1 MNASNAR
8 DYLPLVQ
15 ALADGKSLQYNVN
28 RSDEAP
34 KWVDREDF
42 TFDEHVTE
50 YRIKPEPRE
59 IWVNRYPNGMEN
71 GIFNTEHAA
80 KLHRANDTAV
90 QIRYREVIELTSC
103 KQRAAA

>member
-1 MNASNAR
+1 MNKDNAK

-15 ALADGKSLQYNVN
+15 ALADGKTIQLKCGDGRWHDQNGGVSFAL
-28 RSDEAP
+28 EA
-34 KWVDREDF
+34 EN
-42 TFDEHVTE
+42 
-50 YRIKPEPRE
+50 YRIKPEPRD

-90 QIRYREVIELTSC
+90 QIRYREVIE
-103 KQRAAA
+103 

>member
-1 MNASNAR
+1 MNKDSAR

-15 ALADGKSLQYNVN
+15 ALVDGKTVEFRLE
-28 RSDEAP
+28 DENI
-34 KWVDREDF
+34 WRELPNLSF
-42 TFDEHVTE
+42 TYPLDQ

-59 IWVNRYPNGMEN
+59 IWVNRYPNGMES

-90 QIRYREVIELTSC
+90 QIRYREVIE
-103 KQRAAA
+103 

>member
-15 ALADGKSLQYNVN
+15 ALADGKVIQY
-28 RSDEAP
+28 RYQKSDKSYAWMDLESC
-34 KWVDREDF
+34 VDFCMSADC
-42 TFDEHVTE
+42 
-50 YRIKPEPRE
+50 YRIKPEPRN
-59 IWVNRYPNGMEN
+59 IWVNRYPNGMES

-90 QIRYREVIELTSC
+90 QIRYREVIE
-103 KQRAAA
+103 

>member
-1 MNASNAR
+1 MNASNAK

-15 ALADGKSLQYNVN
+15 ALVEGKSLQYNVN

-42 TFDEHVTE
+42 TFDEPATE

-59 IWVNRYPNGMEN
+59 IWVNEY
-71 GIFNTEHAA
+71 GIGVVTLHHTETHAREQLGA
-80 KLHRANDTAV
+80 SGKTVH
-90 QIRYREVIELTSC
+90 YREVIE
-103 KQRAAA
+103 

>member
-1 MNASNAR
+1 MNASNAK

-15 ALADGKSLQYNVN
+15 ALAEGKQIQLNYNGDWKN
-28 RSDEAP
+28 ISDMDPMFPAN
-34 KWVDREDF
+34 F
-42 TFDEHVTE
+42 
-50 YRIKPEPRE
+50 YRIKPEPRD

-90 QIRYREVIELTSC
+90 QILYREVIE
-103 KQRAAA
+103 

>member
-1 MNASNAR
+1 MNKNNAK
-8 DYLPLVQ
+8 DFLPLVQ
-15 ALADGKSLQYNVN
+15 ALAEGKVIQIRMFSCDPWKDCS
-28 RSDEAP
+28 RP
-34 KWVDREDF
+34 DF
-42 TFDEHVTE
+42 TMDPPN

-90 QIRYREVIELTSC
+90 QIRYREVIE
-103 KQRAAA
+103 

>member
-1 MNASNAR
+1 MNASNAK

-15 ALADGKSLQYNVN
+15 ALAEGKQIQLNYNGDWKN
-28 RSDEAP
+28 ISDMDPMFPAN
-34 KWVDREDF
+34 F
-42 TFDEHVTE
+42 
-50 YRIKPEPRE
+50 YRIKPEPRD

-90 QIRYREVIELTSC
+90 QIRYREVIE
-103 KQRAAA
+103 